1 MTPLEALDHR
11 LPDLRF
17 VPVDAL
23 VPHEQFDARR
33 LEPLVRRIREDAMI
47 RNPPIVAEFPG
58 QHGRFIVLDGANRA
72 TAARDTGLPHMV
84 VQVVAYHEPQVR
96 LSTWSHALGEMPRAE
111 LERLLRA
118 IPGLSVREET
128 QMHAQAMLARR
139 DVLGYVAYD
148 DGSTDTLE
156 GGADLPARNQLL
168 NAVVNT
174 YRERQRYFRLPTD
187 SFRDAAERQPGI
199 TALIVFP
206 HFEPA
211 EVVELA
217 ATGSRLPAGIT
228 RHLIRWRALRVNVPL
243 ERLADK
249 KSGTDEK
256 NRWLQEWLR
265 ERLAQRSVRFY
276 EEPTVSFDE

>member
-1 MTPLEALDHR
+1 MTQLEALDHR

-33 LEPLVRRIREDAMI
+33 LEPLVKRIQEDGVL

-58 QHGRFIVLDGANRA
+58 RAGRFIVLDGANRA

-84 VQVVAYHEPQVR
+84 VQVVAYHEPQVK
-96 LSTWSHALGEMPRAE
+96 LSTWSHALGDVPRAD
-111 LERLLRA
+111 LERTLRA
-118 IPGLSVREET
+118 IPGLTVREET

-139 DVLGYVAYD
+139 EVLAYVAYA
-148 DGSTDTLE
+148 DGTTDTLE
-156 GGADLPARNQLL
+156 GGADLPARNELL

-187 SFRDAAERQPGI
+187 SFRDAAERHPGI
-199 TALIVFP
+199 SSLVVFP

-228 RHLIRWRALRVNVPL
+228 RHLIRWRALRLNVPL
-243 ERLADK
+243 ERLADR
-249 KSGTDEK
+249 KSGTEDK
-256 NRWLQEWLR
+256 NRWLDEWLR
-265 ERLAQRSVRFY
+265 ERLMQRQVRFY
-276 EEPTVSFDE
+276 EESTVSFDE